1 TIEYSANDYSIS
13 LVAKGKYD
21 DYMKYKNRARS
32 WENLWY
38 SNKTFNGT
46 KGFIIPRDRYGTFY
60 TEIDVLETVGGNYV
74 FYESTSWQ
82 YSLDIPF
89 DVKRLI
95 ELSGGPKLFE
105 ERLDKTFSNNVD
117 VIRDILRTNFGSG
130 QDGIP
135 GNDDSGAMG
144 TGTDIYLINSPHFD
158 QVTIKLSSDIAF
170 TILAHNLTIEENHI
184 NPYVQCVKINGINWR
199 KTWFRHSDIAKGAIM
214 ELFMGPKPSKVW
226 GVIREDEDKFDI
238 ENRVVPPSM
247 SSIESNDKYASYRVA
262 NY

>member
-1 TIEYSANDYSIS
+1 YSANDYSIS
-13 LVAKGKYD
+13 LVAKGLGKYD
-21 DYMKYKNRARS
+21 DYMKYKSRARS

-46 KGFIIPRDRYGTFY
+46 KGFIIPRDRDGTFY
-60 TEIDVLETVGGNYV
+60 TEIDVLETFGGNYV
-74 FYESTSWQ
+74 FYEGSSWE

-117 VIRDILRTNFGSG
+117 VIRDILRTKFGNG
-130 QDGIP
+130 QDEIP

-144 TGTDIYLINSPHFD
+144 SWFAFNAMGLYPLAGTDIYLINSPNFD

-170 TILAHNLTIEENHI
+170 TILAYNLTIEEHHI
-184 NPYVQCVKINGINWR
+184 NPYVQSVKINGINWR

-214 ELFMGPKPSKVW
+214 ELFMGPKPSRVW

-238 ENRVVPPSM
+238 ENRAIPPSM
-247 SSIESNDKYASYRVA
+247 SSIE
-262 NY
+262 